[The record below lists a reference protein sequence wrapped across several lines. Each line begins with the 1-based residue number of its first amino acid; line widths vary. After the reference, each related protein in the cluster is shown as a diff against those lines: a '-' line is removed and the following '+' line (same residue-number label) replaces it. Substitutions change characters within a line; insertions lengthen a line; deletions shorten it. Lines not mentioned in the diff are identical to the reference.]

1 MAGRLK
7 GKRAL
12 VTGAGSGIGRAAAM
26 AFAREGASVAVA
38 DIRADAAEAVAA
50 EIVKA
55 GGRAVAVVG
64 DVADEAGC
72 AAMVAAAE
80 ETLGGLDTLFN
91 NAGIVLPGDND
102 ATDTPLAVWER
113 TLAVDL
119 TGVFLSCK
127 FGIPALLRAGGG
139 AIVNNA
145 SMVALVGSAFPQ
157 IAYTA
162 AKGGVVAMT
171 RELAVVYGRR
181 GIRVNAICPGP
192 VRTPMT
198 EAFFDTPEKWAS
210 RRRYIPMGRLGT
222 VEEVAAVALFLASD
236 DASYVT
242 GAAYAVDGGITAA
255 YVIDDGLGA

>member
-1 MAGRLK
+1 MAGRLQ
-7 GKRAL
+7 GKHAL
-12 VTGAGSGIGRAAAM
+12 VTGAGSGIGRAAAI
-26 AFAREGASVAVA
+26 AFAREGAAVAAA
-38 DIRADAAEAVAA
+38 DIRPDAAQAVAE
-50 EIVKA
+50 EIA
-55 GGRAVAVVG
+55 ASGGRVVAIAG
-64 DVADEAGC
+64 DVSDEASC
-72 AAMVAAAE
+72 EAMVETAE
-80 ETLGGLDTLFN
+80 RELGALDTLFN

-102 ATDTPLAVWER
+102 AIDTPLAVWER

-119 TGVFLSCK
+119 TGVFLCCK
-127 FGIPALLRAGGG
+127 FSIPALLRAGGG

-145 SMVALVGSAFPQ
+145 SLVALVGSAFPQ

-192 VRTPMT
+192 VRTPMSD
-198 EAFFDTPEKWAS
+198 AFFDSEEKWLS
-210 RRRYIPMGRLGT
+210 RRRYMPMGRLGK

-236 DASYVT
+236 EASYVT

-255 YVIDDGLGA
+255 YVIDDRS

>member
-1 MAGRLK
+1 MAGRLQ

-12 VTGAGSGIGRAAAM
+12 VTGAGSGIGRASAL
-26 AFAREGASVAVA
+26 AFAREGAAVAAA
-38 DIRADAAEAVAA
+38 DIRLDTAKAVVA
-50 EIVKA
+50 EITA
-55 GGRAVAVVG
+55 ARGRAVALFG
-64 DVADEAGC
+64 DVADETSC
-72 AAMVAAAE
+72 RAMAEAAE
-80 ETLGGLDTLFN
+80 RTLGGLDTLFN

-102 ATDTPLAVWER
+102 ATDTPLAVWEK

-119 TGVFLSCK
+119 TGVFLCCK
-127 FGIPALLRAGGG
+127 FAIPALLRAGGG

-192 VRTPMT
+192 VRTPMSD
-198 EAFFDTPEKWAS
+198 AFFDSEEKWAS
-210 RRRYIPMGRLGT
+210 RRRYMPMGRLGT

-236 DASYVT
+236 EASYVT
-242 GAAYAVDGGITAA
+242 GAAYTVDGGITAA
-255 YVIDDGLGA
+255 YVIDDRIGS

>member
-1 MAGRLK
+1 MAGRMK
-7 GKRAL
+7 GKRTL
-12 VTGAGSGIGRAAAM
+12 ITGAGGGIGRAAAR
-26 AFAREGASVAVA
+26 AFAREGAAVAVA
-38 DIRADAAEAVAA
+38 DIRPEAAQGAAE
-50 EIVKA
+50 EIERS
-55 GGRAVAVVG
+55 GGRALALCG
-64 DVADEAGC
+64 DVADEASC
-72 AAMVAAAE
+72 AEMVAAAE
-80 ETLGGLDTLFN
+80 RAFGGLDTLFN

-102 ATDTPLAVWER
+102 ATDTPLDVWQR

-119 TGVFLSCK
+119 TSVFLCCK

-171 RELAVVYGRR
+171 RELAMVYGRR

-198 EAFFDTPEKWAS
+198 DAFFDTEEKWAS
-210 RRRYIPMGRLGT
+210 RRRYMPMGRLGAP
-222 VEEVAAVALFLASD
+222 EEVAAVALFLASD
-236 DASYVT
+236 EASYVT
-242 GAAYAVDGGITAA
+242 GAAYTVDGGITAA
-255 YVIDDGLGA
+255 YVIDDRIGT